1 MTEDYIKFLGTG
13 GSRFVVAKQLR
24 SSGGIFIKYNGLNI
38 ILDPGPG
45 TLVRCNKSKPPIDV
59 TKLDAILLSHLHIDH
74 SNDVNI
80 LIDGMTVGGF
90 KKRGVLFAPEDS
102 LKGECC
108 VVLNYLRSF
117 LTRIEILKERSRYT
131 ICNPESSSE
140 KLQFTTS
147 IRHNH
152 PVETYGLM
160 FDMHGL
166 KVSFM
171 VDTKFFPGLIDCYK
185 GSDLLIINV
194 TRKAPSSGIM
204 HLSIEDVKEILRGV
218 KPKKAILTHFGM
230 TMLKAQP
237 AIVAKNLTDE
247 LGVEVIAA
255 RDGMSINIV

>member
-1 MTEDYIKFLGTG
+1 MTKDYIKFLGTG

-24 SSGGIFIKYNGLNI
+24 SSGGVFIKYNGLNI

-45 TLVRCNKSKPPIDV
+45 TLVRCNRSKPPIDV

-90 KKRGVLFAPEDS
+90 KRRGVLFAPEDS
-102 LKGECC
+102 LKGDCC
-108 VVLNYLRSF
+108 VVLNYLRNF
-117 LTRIEILKERSRYT
+117 LTKIEVLKERSKYT
-131 ICNPESSSE
+131 IGSLESE
-140 KLQFTTS
+140 KLCFSTS

-152 PVETYGLM
+152 PVETYGLI

-171 VDTKFFPGLIDCYK
+171 VDTKYFPGLIDCYK
-185 GSDLLIINV
+185 GSDILVINV
-194 TRKAPSSGIM
+194 TRRTPSSGIM
-204 HLSIEDVKEILRGV
+204 HLSIEDVKEILKGI

-237 AIVAKNLTDE
+237 AIVAKDLTDE
-247 LGVEVIAA
+247 LGIEVIAA
-255 RDGMSINIV
+255 RDGMSINIDDV

>member
-1 MTEDYIKFLGTG
+1 MTKDYIKFLGTG

-24 SSGGIFIKYNGLNI
+24 SSGGVFIKYNGLNI

-45 TLVRCNKSKPPIDV
+45 TLVRCNRSKPPIDV

-90 KKRGVLFAPEDS
+90 KRRGVLFAPEDS
-102 LKGECC
+102 LKGDGC
-108 VVLNYLRSF
+108 VVLNYLRNF
-117 LTRIEILKERSRYT
+117 LTKIEVLKERSKYT
-131 ICNPESSSE
+131 IGSLESERLYFS
-140 KLQFTTS
+140 TS
-147 IRHNH
+147 VRHNH

-171 VDTKFFPGLIDCYK
+171 VDTKYFPGLIDCYK
-185 GSDLLIINV
+185 GSDILVINV
-194 TRKAPSSGIM
+194 TRRTPSSGIM
-204 HLSIEDVKEILRGV
+204 HLSIEDVKEILKGI

-237 AIVAKNLTDE
+237 AIVAKDLTDE
-247 LGVEVIAA
+247 LGIEVIAA
-255 RDGMSINIV
+255 RDGMSINIDDV

>member
-1 MTEDYIKFLGTG
+1 MTKDYIKFLGTG

-24 SSGGIFIKYNGLNI
+24 SSGGVFIKYNGLNI

-90 KKRGVLFAPEDS
+90 KRRGVLFAPEDS
-102 LKGECC
+102 LKGDCC

-117 LTRIEILKERSRYT
+117 LTRIEILKERSKYT
-131 ICNPESSSE
+131 IGSLESE
-140 KLQFTTS
+140 KLCFSTS

-152 PVETYGLM
+152 PVETYGLI

-171 VDTKFFPGLIDCYK
+171 VDTKYFPGLIDCYK
-185 GSDLLIINV
+185 GSDILVINV
-194 TRKAPSSGIM
+194 TRRTPSSGIM
-204 HLSIEDVKEILRGV
+204 HLSIEDVKEILKGI

-237 AIVAKNLTDE
+237 AIVAKDLTDE
-247 LGVEVIAA
+247 LGIEVIAA
-255 RDGMSINIV
+255 RDGMSINIDDV